1 MNTTNM
7 GEPFPLERLIDESS
21 NEDAKEAFIER
32 SAAFEAGDLVRL
44 MRETAG
50 LTQKQLAQK
59 ISTSQSHL
67 SEVERGNGLQGPT
80 FSMLRKVAK
89 ACHVTLRIEAP
100 EVVDKVIE
108 RMDLTQRQA
117 FATAFRVSQ
126 EDVGRA
132 LTAARNKALSLLSAA
147 YIEQIVRSPQ
157 PAMAS
162 TYANWLRNAEH
173 F

>member
-1 MNTTNM
+1 MDTTNT
-7 GEPFPLERLIDESS
+7 GEPFPLERLISESS
-21 NEDAKEAFIER
+21 NEDAREAFVER

-100 EVVDKVIE
+100 EVIDKLLE
-108 RMDLTQRQA
+108 RMDSTQRQA
-117 FATAFRVSQ
+117 IAEAFRVSQ

-132 LTAARNKALSLLSAA
+132 LTVARNKALSLLSAA

-157 PAMAS
+157 PAMAFK
-162 TYANWLRNAEH
+162 YVAWLRDAER